1 MQSCDPL
8 SLQRIGASPEGQGAV
23 LGAGL
28 TEPHKV
34 AAFLAERQEVLG
46 ICPAQQ
52 AVEPPRGWGQ
62 MSPEGDPPSN
72 TSWGWMQAQLIQGL
86 VISRQ
91 TRETNSL
98 GFLKRNLVFRQ
109 TRVSLGGR

>member
-8 SLQRIGASPEGQGAV
+8 SLQKIGVSPEGQGAV
-23 LGAGL
+23 LGAAL

-46 ICPAQQ
+46 IRPAQQ

-62 MSPEGDPPSN
+62 MSPEGNPPSN
-72 TSWGWMQAQLIQGL
+72 TSWGWM
-86 VISRQ
+86 
-91 TRETNSL
+91 
-98 GFLKRNLVFRQ
+98 
-109 TRVSLGGR
+109 